1 MSSGTAGE
9 LTLLIRTFLISD
21 LFYFPRLLR
30 GEDSFD
36 DLKSG
41 DDILK
46 VQEINLR
53 PERVRI
59 VFSPLWF
66 SQK

>member
-1 MSSGTAGE
+1 M
-9 LTLLIRTFLISD
+9 SD
-21 LFYFPRLLR
+21 LFYFRCFLR
-30 GEDSFD
+30 GGDPFD

-59 VFSPLWF
+59 VFSLLWF